1 MRQVVV
7 GRFVIPR
14 QLLTNPRQHVSKI
27 ESVETLERLQIRLRE
42 LEHRDPSARLANSGH
57 FAQPLVGV
65 GDPSTDSAGI
75 VGASAEGAHFG
86 TLTLLA
92 RWVYPQETEL

>member
-1 MRQVVV
+1 M
-7 GRFVIPR
+7 IPLDSPGLR
-14 QLLTNPRQHVSKI
+14 DGSHWRA
-27 ESVETLERLQIRLRE
+27 EWTL
-42 LEHRDPSARLANSGH
+42 
-57 FAQPLVGV
+57 PLVDV
-65 GDPSTDSAGI
+65 GAPSTDSAGI